1 MPLLLSTVGGK
12 MSVKPDRGGSNPG
25 VCRPLTS
32 SARRW
37 GVIARRSAILL
48 CSTAAMA
55 LSIAQPVRA
64 IVVSDQVAAAV
75 GGIANYTD
83 AGNQYPYVVSLFGS
97 GPETGSSCTGSLIN
111 SRTILTAAHCFAP
124 NRFGI
129 PTISFSP
136 IAAPG
141 AGITSFVRNPSFT
154 PDPPSAQNDIAVIS
168 LAQPVNVTS
177 IAPVKLLT
185 LQPGQPGF
193 PTVGTTITMVGYGL
207 QGTGSSQVAVAWH
220 PATGTNNPPPE
231 DVALTTADGRR
242 RVATSSL
249 GLYGNQFGNVTYLAD
264 VPQPFFVSQFRNPLS
279 ANNPNGFN
287 LQVPTTP
294 FEGGTGGGDSGGPL
308 FAMINGQLIQIG
320 VVRGGLGQ
328 ITNYCEGPEGPTEP
342 VPCDQN
348 HQVFTG
354 FLERL
359 GYGEFS
365 DWTPINLFLQWINEN
380 NPLRQVTAAP
390 GNFNWSN
397 PAAWIDAFADPARPN
412 GAAPDNTRGS
422 VDINANQAARYYDV
436 TLSNPGT
443 ITLDMNPQI
452 DNLSIMGLQ
461 SQLIIGGPYTLQ
473 VLLDTRLSAGALT
486 MLPGGIL
493 ATGAYT
499 QTGGL
504 LQYVLAPG
512 GASGRITV
520 VNTATLGGALGVTVT
535 PGLYGLSTS
544 YTLLTAGARSGQFAQ
559 FFSSPPSAFLSLSGP
574 IYSPTSVGVTLTRT
588 PFGAL
593 AGLTA
598 NQRAVGNALEAGYS
612 TTLTGPAATLYT
624 KLLMTGTPDAL
635 NQLSGEVHGSVQSVI
650 IDDSRYVRQAVLGRL
665 RQAPYA
671 GGSGA
676 IAALGSGGPTLAYG
690 ESATDAALAYANKKP
705 SFPIKA
711 PPFAAPVETPDL
723 TFWAQGVGAWG
734 KIDGDGNA
742 ADASRNLSGV
752 FTGFDRRF
760 GDWRAGLAAGYSN
773 SSVSVSARASSANI
787 DTAYVAAYAGTSYWA
802 WNFRS
807 GATFAWNTIGTSR
820 TIAFPGFVE
829 QATTRYGAGEA
840 QVFGE
845 LGYGLTFG
853 AIAAE
858 PFAGLAWVHL
868 DTESF
873 TETGGV
879 SALIGTGHKED
890 VGYSTLGARV
900 ATYSLL
906 QNGMALIPR
915 ASVAWQHAFG
925 DVTPT
930 AALSFQSIGAGFNIL
945 GVPIARNAA
954 LVEAGCDLQLTAQA
968 KIGVSY
974 AGQLANRAHD
984 HSVKGNFTWR
994 F

>member
-1 MPLLLSTVGGK
+1 MRAKPSFEAGACGPSALS
-12 MSVKPDRGGSNPG
+12 DRRSG
-25 VCRPLTS
+25 
-32 SARRW
+32 A
-37 GVIARRSAILL
+37 IARAAAILL
-48 CSTAAMA
+48 SGTAAVA
-55 LSIAQPVRA
+55 LSMGRPANA
-64 IVVSDQVAAAV
+64 IVINDQVAASV
-75 GGIANYTD
+75 GGIANYYD
-83 AGNQYPYVVSLFGS
+83 QSNQYPYVVSLFSGS
-97 GPETGSSCTGSLIN
+97 GSGCTGTLIN
-111 SRTILTAAHCFAP
+111 SRTILTAAHCFSP
-124 NRFGI
+124 NST

-136 IAAPG
+136 IAGPG
-141 AGITSFVRNPSFT
+141 VGITSFVRNPNFVGGT
-154 PDPPSAQNDIAVIS
+154 PPSVENDIAVIS
-168 LAQPVNVTS
+168 LAQPVTNVT
-177 IAPVKLLT
+177 PVKLLS

-207 QGTGSSQVAVAWH
+207 QGTGSTDVAVAWH
-220 PATGTNNPPPE
+220 PSAGTNNPAPF
-231 DVALTTADGRR
+231 DTTAADSRR
-242 RVATSSL
+242 RAATSSL
-249 GLYGNQFGNVTYLAD
+249 GSYGPLPNSPD
-264 VPQPFFVSQFRNPLS
+264 VAQPFFNSQFRNPGS
-279 ANNPNGFN
+279 PNNPNFFN
-287 LQVPTTP
+287 LQVPTTSL
-294 FEGGTGGGDSGGPL
+294 EGGTASGDSGGPL
-308 FAMINGQLIQIG
+308 FAMINGQMTQIG
-320 VVRGGLGQ
+320 VVRGGQGQ
-328 ITNYCEGPEGPTEP
+328 LTYYCPGPGGVDDPI
-342 VPCDQN
+342 VCADQN
-348 HQVFTG
+348 NPPNQTG
-354 FLERL
+354 YIERF

-365 DWTPINLFLQWINEN
+365 DWTPVNVFLQWINEN
-380 NPLRQVTAAP
+380 NPQRQVTAAP

-397 PAAWIDAFADPARPN
+397 PAAWIDAFFDPARPN
-412 GAAPDNTRGS
+412 GAAPDNTRGIA
-422 VDINANQAARYYDV
+422 DIADNQAARYYNV

-452 DNLSIMGLQ
+452 DNLSIMGAQ
-461 SQLIIGGPYTLQ
+461 SQLVIGGPFTLQ
-473 VLLDTRLSAGALT
+473 VLVGTTLSAGILT

-504 LQYVLAPG
+504 LQYVLAPSG
-512 GASGRITV
+512 TGRIAV

-535 PGLYGLSTS
+535 PGLYGLSTP
-544 YTLLTAGARSGQFAQ
+544 YTLLTAGAVSGQFAQ

-574 IYSPTSVGVTLTRT
+574 IYSATSVGVTLTRT

-598 NQRAVGNALEAGYS
+598 NQRAVGNALEATYS
-612 TTLTGPAATLYT
+612 TALTGPAATLYT
-624 KLLMTGTPDAL
+624 KLLMTGTADAL
-635 NQLSGEVHGSVQSVI
+635 AQLSGEIHGSVQSTIV
-650 IDDSRYVRQAVLGRL
+650 DDSRYVRQAVLGRL

-690 ESATDAALAYANKKP
+690 EPASDAALAYADKKP

-711 PPFAAPVETPDL
+711 PPLSAPVETPDL

-742 ADASRNLSGV
+742 ADASRNLGGV
-752 FTGFDRRF
+752 FTGFDRSF

-773 SSVSVSARASSANI
+773 SSVSVSARASSANV
-787 DTAYVAAYAGTSYWA
+787 DTAHVAAYAGTSFWA

-829 QATTRYGAGEA
+829 PATTRYGADEA

-868 DTESF
+868 DTASF
-873 TETGGV
+873 AETGGV
-879 SALIGTGHKED
+879 SALAGAGNRDD

-900 ATYSLL
+900 ATYYLL

-930 AALSFQSIGAGFNIL
+930 AALSFQSTGAGFNIF
-945 GVPIARNAA
+945 GVPIARDAA
-954 LVEAGCDLQLTAQA
+954 LVEAGGDLQLTAQA
-968 KIGVSY
+968 KIGLSY
-974 AGQLANRAHD
+974 AGQLANSAHD